1 MPKIPLK
8 SKLLVCFI
16 TFGLTG
22 ATYLGVNKILYKI
35 KYNES
40 VGYPY
45 SRLSRLK
52 LDPYLNPYKNFN
64 KNHNKNSNK

>member
-1 MPKIPLK
+1 MPKIPLE
-8 SKLLVCFI
+8 SKLLACFI

-22 ATYLGVNKILYKI
+22 ATYLGVNKLLVNK
-35 KYNES
+35 ES
-40 VGYPY
+40 IVYPY

-64 KNHNKNSNK
+64 NKNSNK